1 MSSVP
6 VRIFFE
12 GEEMDIT
19 LCTEK
24 EIYEIVRA
32 INSMWQA
39 IEKDPIVFRALPT
52 EEGLCVFAGT
62 VAECRCS
69 EAEVLLEDP
78 YDLDDHHFCP
88 GDLPEDLDE
97 KTILVEDP
105 DGRIHSR
112 FLVGEF
118 HRLGLDNLWV
128 MFG

>member
-6 VRIFFE
+6 VRLFFE

-19 LCTEK
+19 LRTEE
-24 EIYEIVRA
+24 EIYEIMRA

-39 IEKDPIVFRALPT
+39 IEKDPMYFRALPT

-62 VAECRCS
+62 VSECRCS
-69 EAEVLLEDP
+69 EAEVLLD
-78 YDLDDHHFCP
+78 DLDDHHFIP

-97 KTILVEDP
+97 KSILIEDP

-112 FLVGEF
+112 FLVGEY

-128 MFG
+128 LFG